1 MTFKF
6 ALKAGCAAVALAAG
20 GAAFAGP
27 FYLDVGVN
35 YGPAGGQVNPTS
47 TSMKNEMQYKYDSK
61 TTISDSDAS
70 GTISAGD
77 ALVTTAGLAV
87 NGINIVNLLA
97 GNNSINNFLPAQSF
111 TNNSNNGYG
120 TNWLIG
126 FSATGLQGVVTGVT
140 GLGVPLFAYGAV
152 GQIQLY
158 VSTDG
163 LTFSNFMDINIS
175 GGGATGVSTVLNGTV
190 DFTNVDPVLNN
201 LFHSGSASCGGS
213 SGFFD
218 IWSGSGCGGAPGD
231 VAIQFASTQDTN
243 VVVAQFLP
251 IAGGFEITTNHNGSG
266 TFNNIPEPGSL
277 ALIGLALAGLG
288 LTQRRRKV
296 AA

>member
-1 MTFKF
+1 
-6 ALKAGCAAVALAAG
+6 
-20 GAAFAGP
+20 
-27 FYLDVGVN
+27 
-35 YGPAGGQVNPTS
+35 
-47 TSMKNEMQYKYDSK
+47 MKNELQYKYDSK
-61 TTISDSDAS
+61 TTISDLDAS
-70 GTISAGD
+70 ITISAGD
-77 ALVTTAGLAV
+77 GVSTTAGLAV
-87 NGINIVNLLA
+87 NGVTIANLLA

-111 TNNSNNGYG
+111 LNNSNNGYG
-120 TNWLIG
+120 STWLIG
-126 FSATGLQGVVTGVT
+126 FSATGLQGIVTGVT
-140 GLGVPLFAYGAV
+140 GAGVPLFAYGPT
-152 GQIQLY
+152 GQIELY

-163 LTFSNFMDINIS
+163 LTFSNFMDINIT

-218 IWSGSGCGGAPGD
+218 IWSGLGCGGVPGG

-251 IAGGFEITTNHNGSG
+251 IVGGFEITTNHNGSG
-266 TFNNIPEPGSL
+266 TFNNVPEPGSL
-277 ALIGLALAGLG
+277 TLLGLG
-288 LTQRRRKV
+288 LVGLAAARRRKV